1 MRLNGVTYKDVNNS
15 NNNKEFMYRDTRVY
29 V

>member
-1 MRLNGVTYKDVNNS
+1 MYRDT
-15 NNNKEFMYRDTRVY
+15 EFMYRDTRVY